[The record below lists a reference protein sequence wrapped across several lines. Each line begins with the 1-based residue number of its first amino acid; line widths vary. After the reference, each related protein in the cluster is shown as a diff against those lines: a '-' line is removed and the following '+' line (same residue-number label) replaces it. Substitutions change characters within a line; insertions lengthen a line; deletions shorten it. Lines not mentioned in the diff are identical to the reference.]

1 MLKLRGAETDL
12 ANPNVTVSNKSAHI
26 AAKKISYKYKKMRR
40 KKTIDLVQDVQEAAS
55 KKSTQIVAKKF
66 SKKYRKMR
74 NKRPA
79 FPFNFD
85 YLEEES
91 VVYDD

>member
-1 MLKLRGAETDL
+1 
-12 ANPNVTVSNKSAHI
+12 
-26 AAKKISYKYKKMRR
+26 MRS

-79 FPFNFD
+79 LPFNFD
-85 YLEEES
+85 DLEEES
-91 VVYDD
+91 VVYDDERNLNDIRSNKNAKIAANEIS